1 MCYSCNS
8 WLKIFC
14 GKLKVMLQNELE
26 TAITL
31 ARKAGDLILEFYE
44 KGFTVEEKF
53 SKDDFG
59 EPVTEADR
67 ASSKLI
73 VEALKQSFPA
83 DGILSEEEVDTDER
97 LTKHRVW
104 MIDPIDGT
112 RGFVEKA
119 GDFAVQIG
127 LTENGKAILGV
138 VFQPINNR
146 LYFAAKDIGAFLIE
160 NSGEMQKLQVS
171 DKFDFREMTLA
182 VSRSHRSPKMTSL
195 VDYFGFKNELPHGS
209 VGLKVGLL
217 ARRQADLYIHL
228 SPRTKFW
235 DTCAPQI
242 ILEEA
247 GGKLTDLFGR
257 EIIYNIEDVQNY
269 NGILATNGAAHETVL
284 AHLKSLLVKFGRLRV
299 KTKSN

>member
-1 MCYSCNS
+1 M
-8 WLKIFC
+8 K
-14 GKLKVMLQNELE
+14 KELE
-26 TAITL
+26 TAVAL

-44 KGFTVEEKF
+44 NGFTVEEKF
-53 SKDDFG
+53 SKDNFS

-67 ASSKLI
+67 ASSELI
-73 VEALKQSFPA
+73 VAGLRQAFPT
-83 DGILSEEEVDTDER
+83 DGILSEEAADTDER
-97 LTKHRVW
+97 LTKQRVW

-127 LTENGKAILGV
+127 LIENGKSVVGV

-146 LYFAAKDIGAFLIE
+146 LYFAAKDKGAYLIE
-160 NSGEMQKLQVS
+160 NGGELQKLQVS

-195 VDYFGFKNELPHGS
+195 VDYFGFKGEIPHGS
-209 VGLKVGLL
+209 VGLKIGLL
-217 ARRQADLYIHL
+217 ARQQADLYIHL

-257 EIIYNIEDVQNY
+257 EIIYNIQDVQNY
-269 NGILATNGAAHETVL
+269 NGVLATNGTAHETVL
-284 AHLKSLLVKFGRLRV
+284 AHLKTLLTRFGRLRV
-299 KTKSN
+299 KVQ